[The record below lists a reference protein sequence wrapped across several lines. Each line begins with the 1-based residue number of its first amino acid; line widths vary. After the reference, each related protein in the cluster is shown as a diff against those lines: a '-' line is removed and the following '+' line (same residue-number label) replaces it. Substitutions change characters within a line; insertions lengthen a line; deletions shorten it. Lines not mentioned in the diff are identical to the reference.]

1 MDSQDFELMIRQ
13 DAEVQKVFLSTLEWL
28 IAVTNRYYS
37 PIEFGL
43 VHISFGHQHDLGEA
57 YGAVDAIWQLVK
69 FTSTFK
75 KAFRK
80 TDLVARIGIDY
91 WIIVPYTPAS
101 EGIYEKV
108 LGTLKLAE
116 HEGLQVVERR
126 TSIFTL
132 SILLKK
138 LEKSLTELSALE
150 FLEHLKENRET
161 YAKHTF
167 VLPAASRSDL
177 GV

>member
-1 MDSQDFELMIRQ
+1 MDTQDFELMIRQ
-13 DAEVQKVFLSTLEWL
+13 DAEVQKVFVSTLDWL

-37 PIEFGL
+37 PLEFGL
-43 VHISFGHQHDLGEA
+43 VHISFGNQHDLGEA

-75 KAFRK
+75 RAFRK

-108 LGTLKLAE
+108 LGILKLAE
-116 HEGLQVVERR
+116 HEGLQVVERK

-132 SILLKK
+132 STLLKK
-138 LEKSLTELSALE
+138 MDKKLTQLSTLE
-150 FLEHLKENRET
+150 FLEHLKDNREK
-161 YAKHTF
+161 YAKHMF
-167 VLPAASRSDL
+167 VLPSAPVSES
-177 GV
+177 

>member
-1 MDSQDFELMIRQ
+1 MDTQDFELMIRQ
-13 DAEVQKVFLSTLEWL
+13 DAEVQKVFVSTLDWL

-37 PIEFGL
+37 PLEFGL
-43 VHISFGHQHDLGEA
+43 VHISFGNQHDLGEA

-69 FTSTFK
+69 FTATFK
-75 KAFRK
+75 RAFRK

-108 LGTLKLAE
+108 LGILKLAE
-116 HEGLQVVERR
+116 HEGLQVVERK

-132 SILLKK
+132 STLLKK
-138 LEKSLTELSALE
+138 MDKKLTQLSTLE
-150 FLEHLKENRET
+150 FLEHLKDNREK
-161 YAKHTF
+161 YAKHMF
-167 VLPAASRSDL
+167 VLPSAPVSES
-177 GV
+177 

>member
-1 MDSQDFELMIRQ
+1 MDTQDFELMIRE
-13 DAEVQKVFLSTLEWL
+13 DADVQRVFLSMLEWL
-28 IAVTNRYYS
+28 IAVSKRYYS
-37 PIEFGL
+37 PLEFGL
-43 VHISFGHQHDLGEA
+43 VHISFGDQHDLGEA
-57 YGAVDAIWQLVK
+57 YGALDAIWQLVK

-91 WIIVPYTPAS
+91 WVIVPYTPAS

-108 LGTLKLAE
+108 LGILKLAE

-126 TSIFTL
+126 ISIFTL
-132 SILLKK
+132 STLLKR
-138 LEKSLTELSALE
+138 LDKSLTELTTLE
-150 FLEHLKENRET
+150 LLTHLKENRDV

-167 VLPAASRSDL
+167 VLPSVLVSS
-177 GV
+177 

>member
-1 MDSQDFELMIRQ
+1 MDTQDFELMIRQ

-37 PIEFGL
+37 PLEFGL
-43 VHISFGHQHDLGEA
+43 VHISFGDQHELGET

-108 LGTLKLAE
+108 LGILKMAE
-116 HEGLQVVERR
+116 HEGLQVVERK

-132 SILLKK
+132 STLLKRMDK
-138 LEKSLTELSALE
+138 EFSNLPTLDLLS
-150 FLEHLKENRET
+150 HLKDNREV

-167 VLPAASRSDL
+167 VLPSVNEAAE
-177 GV
+177 

>member
-1 MDSQDFELMIRQ
+1 MDTKDFELMIRD
-13 DAEVQKVFLSTLEWL
+13 DADVQKVFLSTLEWL

-37 PIEFGL
+37 PLEFGL
-43 VHISFGHQHDLGEA
+43 VHISFGDQHDLGEA
-57 YGAVDAIWQLVK
+57 YGALDAIWQLVK

-108 LGTLKLAE
+108 LGILKMAD

-132 SILLKK
+132 SLLLKK
-138 LEKSLTELSALE
+138 IDKSLTELSALE
-150 FLEHLKENRET
+150 LLAYLKEHRED
-161 YAKHTF
+161 YAKHMF
-167 VLPAASRSDL
+167 VLPAAR
-177 GV
+177 

>member
-1 MDSQDFELMIRQ
+1 MDTQDFELMIRQ
-13 DAEVQKVFLSTLEWL
+13 DAEVQRVFVSTLDWL

-37 PIEFGL
+37 PLEFGL
-43 VHISFGHQHDLGEA
+43 VHISFGNQHDLGEA

-75 KAFRK
+75 RAFRK

-108 LGTLKLAE
+108 LGILKLAE
-116 HEGLQVVERR
+116 HEGLQVVERK

-132 SILLKK
+132 STLLKK
-138 LEKSLTELSALE
+138 MDKKLTQLSTLE
-150 FLEHLKENRET
+150 FLEHLKDNREK
-161 YAKHTF
+161 YAKHMF
-167 VLPAASRSDL
+167 VLPSAPVTES
-177 GV
+177 